1 MAGLSLNHKKGAI
14 TMTNLENAK
23 LNNEELEQ
31 VAGGSAYDL
40 ADDSRFLNS
49 LNGSTDRYGA
59 WKMHNSK
66 DRLLII
72 ENAWAKLGIGI
83 ICPGD
88 PTDYDTKIQYVLID
102 GGKITPI
109 TQEQARQHAMEV
121 TGHHMTY
128 KEWHG

>member
-59 WKMHNSK
+59 
-66 DRLLII
+66 
-72 ENAWAKLGIGI
+72 
-83 ICPGD
+83 
-88 PTDYDTKIQYVLID
+88 
-102 GGKITPI
+102 
-109 TQEQARQHAMEV
+109 
-121 TGHHMTY
+121 
-128 KEWHG
+128 

>member
-1 MAGLSLNHKKGAI
+1 
-14 TMTNLENAK
+14 MTNLENAK

-49 LNGSTDRYGA
+49 LNGSTSRYGA

-83 ICPGD
+83 ICPDD

-102 GGKITPI
+102 GGNITPI
-109 TQEQARQHAMEV
+109 THEQARQHAMEV

-128 KEWHG
+128 KDWHW

>member
-1 MAGLSLNHKKGAI
+1 MKE
-14 TMTNLENAK
+14 LENAK
-23 LNNEELEQ
+23 LNDEELKQ

-49 LNGSTDRYGA
+49 LNGSTERYGP
-59 WKMHNSK
+59 WKIHNSK
-66 DRLLII
+66 DRLLAI

-83 ICPGD
+83 ICPDD

-102 GGKITPI
+102 GNNITPI
-109 TQEQARQHAMEV
+109 TQDQARQHAMEV

-128 KEWHG
+128 KEWHW

>member
-1 MAGLSLNHKKGAI
+1 MSDF
-14 TMTNLENAK
+14 ENAK
-23 LNNEELEQ
+23 LTEKELDQ

-83 ICPGD
+83 I
-88 PTDYDTKIQYVLID
+88 
-102 GGKITPI
+102 
-109 TQEQARQHAMEV
+109 
-121 TGHHMTY
+121 
-128 KEWHG
+128 